1 MKNQGEVEH
10 VLYTT
15 DSEKMELAAIMK
27 GRRDAVQEI
36 IYSIEKLQHEERQL
50 TQDLARLE
58 IEVNEAKKELKSRN
72 NNIASLQGE
81 ALKIIMRGG
90 K

>member
-58 IEVNEAKKELKSRN
+58 IEVNKAKKELKSRN

>member
-15 DSEKMELAAIMK
+15 DSEKMEIAAIMK

-36 IYSIEKLQHEERQL
+36 IYSIEKLQNEERQL

-58 IEVNEAKKELKSRN
+58 IEVNKAKKELKSRN